1 MIKWF
6 RSGIAVKAAGVVF
19 AGLMIIFML
28 TSVDWSKLAAGTS
41 VGKVNGRAIDART
54 YQREVQQ
61 AVDVRQRQSSQS
73 IGLDEHDAIRN
84 EVWDQF
90 VTNELLQA
98 EYRKRDIHVS
108 DDEVVDA
115 IRTSPL
121 PEFYRL
127 PEFQTDSQFDPAK
140 YQKWLASSVAQQYIP
155 AMEAQYRE
163 QLQRTKFYRAVTA
176 DVYLP
181 ESALWDRYRDQKET
195 SKIDLAAIVPAKA
208 VPDSAVSVTP
218 AEVESYYGA
227 HKKELERPA
236 TIFTSYV
243 SIPRVPDASD
253 TAAAR
258 VRAEQVR
265 KEIVG
270 GAPFAEV
277 AKRESADTVS
287 GSKGGELGEWTRG
300 TFAAAFDS
308 AAFKLPLNAV
318 SDPVLTQFGFHI
330 IQVSSRTGTKAKGR
344 HVLIPIEITGAHRDR
359 LDAQADSLERLAADR
374 LDPAALDTVAR
385 ALKLPIGKAKPLQAG
400 EKLQIGVLPLPD
412 AGVWAATAKPGQIS
426 PIIETPIG
434 LYLFRADSVHAA
446 GVPSLAAV
454 RDEVTQLARDQK
466 KIGEARKIGQELEK
480 RVAGGAT
487 FAQAADG
494 LKLPHEVFGPFSRLN
509 APIRNAVVVGTAFG
523 LEPGKTSGVIETKDG
538 LYVLQVLQRDKA
550 DSAAFVKQLDQFRAQ
565 AQSQARQERVQTYL
579 GGLRAGA
586 DIVDQRSKVLQ
597 GNVPEAPVRGS

>member
-1 MIKWF
+1 
-6 RSGIAVKAAGVVF
+6 
-19 AGLMIIFML
+19 
-28 TSVDWSKLAAGTS
+28 
-41 VGKVNGRAIDART
+41 
-54 YQREVQQ
+54 
-61 AVDVRQRQSSQS
+61 
-73 IGLDEHDAIRN
+73 
-84 EVWDQF
+84 
-90 VTNELLQA
+90 
-98 EYRKRDIHVS
+98 
-108 DDEVVDA
+108 
-115 IRTSPL
+115 
-121 PEFYRL
+121 
-127 PEFQTDSQFDPAK
+127 
-140 YQKWLASSVAQQYIP
+140 
-155 AMEAQYRE
+155 
-163 QLQRTKFYRAVTA
+163 
-176 DVYLP
+176 
-181 ESALWDRYRDQKET
+181 
-195 SKIDLAAIVPAKA
+195 
-208 VPDSAVSVTP
+208 
-218 AEVESYYGA
+218 
-227 HKKELERPA
+227 
-236 TIFTSYV
+236 
-243 SIPRVPDASD
+243 
-253 TAAAR
+253 
-258 VRAEQVR
+258 
-265 KEIVG
+265 
-270 GAPFAEV
+270 
-277 AKRESADTVS
+277 
-287 GSKGGELGEWTRG
+287 
-300 TFAAAFDS
+300 
-308 AAFKLPLNAV
+308 
-318 SDPVLTQFGFHI
+318 
-330 IQVSSRTGTKAKGR
+330 
-344 HVLIPIEITGAHRDR
+344 VLIPIEITGAHRDR

-385 ALKLPIGKAKPLQAG
+385 ALKQPIGRAKPLQAG

-426 PIIETPIG
+426 PIIETPVG
-434 LYLFRADSVHAA
+434 LYLFRADSVRAA